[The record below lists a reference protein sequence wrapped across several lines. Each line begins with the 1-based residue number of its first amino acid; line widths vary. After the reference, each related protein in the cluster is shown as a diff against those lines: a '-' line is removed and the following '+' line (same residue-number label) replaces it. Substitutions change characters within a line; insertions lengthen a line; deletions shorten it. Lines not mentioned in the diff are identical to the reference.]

1 MKMKYLKSPV
11 MSLLLLGGLTCM
23 VGCDDDEVVNGEVIE
38 ESVPQSTKDV
48 AGSALVHI
56 IDEGDASSRAL
67 PLVLRMV
74 GVDMVDID
82 TVDIETAPNEYVK
95 FNCEQH
101 KNGRWYAV
109 AQMEKPLDKPFE
121 IVPVKITPREY
132 PEKARTVLVVL
143 RQSGVKTR
151 AAGEAITSVY
161 SEVLGKGTRCYDQL
175 GNTTNSVL
183 LYEQI
188 SQLGEEYVTA
198 NTTQKLFTMLEFSG
212 DSYEKTME
220 SWSFD
225 VGASFQK
232 TRKKG
237 LTSEDKNALAQYTD
251 KTTLAKQTAAI
262 LQNKPTY
269 VWSGSFD
276 LGVSGSLSASESY
289 EYYLNL
295 YRVKMSEVRMNMS
308 AFEQE
313 KKDPTLLAMLSST
326 FVNALNVDNLNTTE
340 FFDNWGTDIITQGSF
355 GGYNIYIYGRQENV
369 YEHSVGFD
377 AQGKLKRGKPS
388 SAGSTW
394 QDIYKNAHSDYAEGY
409 FDVSYQNENYEK
421 ASKAVSLQFSTG
433 GDLAIDDPQK
443 WLDGFNADGSGS
455 KWALIGYNV
464 SSDEEND
471 SICHLYPIEEL
482 VGEIA
487 FTYTQVVTDPTEADA
502 EALSRWLEN
511 YSELLNAKDDY
522 LNSKQVVQR
531 AKSRMVL
538 ADVIIKSGS
547 NGHKN
552 GDPVPFVGQDPND
565 QNNYLTYYPMMA
577 NSNAP
582 CDRGYA
588 FEPSSDNYITVVDND
603 DKYFYYALAPSD
615 DCLGIVDAVF
625 CTKDEA
631 EDFNGGKYYE
641 KRGVHA
647 NDNMSAAIADNYLY
661 VKYYDEGVDHDPSK
675 KITAI
680 GFVNRDDHNKIIS
693 STGGSELRMNATQT
707 DENRFNEFWA
717 EKNWNWY
724 AGERTGAKWCFYE
737 GDFTV
742 KHNLFY
748 VAYTTQDLPIEHFR
762 EGSVWQPKK
771 WGE

>member
-11 MSLLLLGGLTCM
+11 VALLLLGGLTCM
-23 VGCDDDEVVNGEVIE
+23 VGCDDDETVGDVGIE
-38 ESVPQSTKDV
+38 EYVPQNTKDV
-48 AGSALVHI
+48 AGGALVHI
-56 IDEGDASSRAL
+56 IDVNDEGSHAL
-67 PLVLRMV
+67 PLSVLRM
-74 GVDMVDID
+74 
-82 TVDIETAPNEYVK
+82 VDIETAPNEYVK
-95 FNCEQH
+95 FNCEQREDG
-101 KNGRWYAV
+101 KWYAV

-143 RQSGVKTR
+143 RQGGVKTR
-151 AAGEAITSVY
+151 AGEAITSVY

-198 NTTQKLFTMLEFSG
+198 NTTQKQFTMLEFSG

-313 KKDPTLLAMLSST
+313 RKDPTLLAMLSST

-340 FFDNWGTDIITQGSF
+340 FFDNWGTDVITQGSF

-369 YEHSVGFD
+369 YEYTVGFD

-388 SAGSTW
+388 SSGSTW
-394 QDIYKNAHSDYAEGY
+394 QDIYKNAHSDYAQGY

-443 WLDGFNADGSGS
+443 WLDGFNADGSDS

-464 SSDEEND
+464 SSDEKND

-482 VGEIA
+482 VGQIA
-487 FTYTQVVTDPTEADA
+487 FTYAQVVTDPTEADA
-502 EALSRWLEN
+502 EAVSRWLEN

-531 AKSRMVL
+531 AKSRIVL

-552 GDPVPFVGQDPND
+552 GDPVPFVDKDPNAP
-565 QNNYLTYYPMMA
+565 NNYLTYYPMMA

-588 FEPSSDNYITVVDND
+588 FEPTSSDYIVATDYD

-615 DCLGIVDAVF
+615 DCQGIVDAVF
-625 CTKDEA
+625 CQKGTA
-631 EDFNGGKYYE
+631 EDFNGGNYYVA
-641 KRGVHA
+641 RGVNA
-647 NDNMSAAIADNYLY
+647 NEELTGALDDNYLY

-680 GFVNRDDHNKIIS
+680 GFLNKDDHDKIIS

-717 EKNWNWY
+717 EKNWTWY
-724 AGERTGAKWCFYE
+724 AGERKGAKWCFYE
-737 GDFTV
+737 GGLV
-742 KHNLFY
+742 KYNQFY
-748 VAYTTQDLPIEHFR
+748 VVYTTQDLPIKHFR